1 MPKKKKTKAK
11 RPMTL
16 DEFLGHRPV
25 ALVLSILLAL
35 IIWFAVIMNVY
46 PSTPVRFYNIPVQ
59 VDLSGTNA
67 EANGLS
73 VVDCDVQT
81 VNVELIG
88 NRSQIGNL
96 TADDLVAYADV
107 GAISTTGQFTM
118 NLDVKSE
125 TGISFTVDKIEPSTA
140 SVKLDKIETRTFDV
154 EPSFPNIKIAS
165 GHTMYREDVTCE
177 PSTIDITGPSSQL
190 AEIGKVVVYSNKTVE
205 ISSSYAFYSSDVQLY
220 TDEGARL
227 DTDSIDIPSVEFQIN
242 IPILTEKELELT
254 YDLIGVPSSFTK
266 DDQEWLRE
274 RLKLSEE
281 SITIASMTNTALADS
296 LSVGYV
302 RLNEVGLDYSAT
314 MDITLEEGYK
324 NQSGIQQVTLAL
336 DSEGLSSRSFR
347 VNKDNISIINQP
359 NTYDFTLVTKWL
371 DISVVGD
378 KETLDSLEA
387 DDIIVTVDLLNFDA
401 EQYPSE
407 SFTTQASI
415 SFYQKGKIWAIGAY
429 RIALNRQDIVS
440 SEEQT

>member
-1 MPKKKKTKAK
+1 
-11 RPMTL
+11 MTL